1 MADDEPTNS
10 GGVSADVSI
19 LPAASSV
26 SDDEEVNEEDGVYSR
41 VSVDEEFGC
50 SDEETGGVSLE
61 EEVERTE
68 DDLEGARVARDAEM
82 RKEAAVTFT
91 EYRNYNRIQLTLPSL
106 QDNRDNRQPPFFSLQ
121 EVLQ

>member
-19 LPAASSV
+19 LSAASSV

-41 VSVDEEFGC
+41 VSFDEEFGY

-68 DDLEGARVARDAEM
+68 DDLEGARVACDSEM
-82 RKEAAVTFT
+82 RKEAAVASQST
-91 EYRNYNRIQLTLPSL
+91 ETTIES
-106 QDNRDNRQPPFFSLQ
+106 S
-121 EVLQ
+121 